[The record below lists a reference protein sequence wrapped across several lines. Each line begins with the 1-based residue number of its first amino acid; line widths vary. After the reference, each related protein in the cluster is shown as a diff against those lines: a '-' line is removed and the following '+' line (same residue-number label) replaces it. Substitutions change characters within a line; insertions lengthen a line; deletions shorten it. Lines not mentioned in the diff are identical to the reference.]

1 MKPIKPICRYALAA
15 TALICAVWLAQ
26 SPAVKQRRA
35 EAASIQT
42 AFIQPLPLPLPTESE
57 NPWAQ
62 MSDSELLRG
71 DAEVQP

>member
-35 EAASIQT
+35 EAAACTRADTDARANADT
-42 AFIQPLPLPLPTESE
+42 AAGTGSRARAPAATR
-57 NPWAQ
+57 A
-62 MSDSELLRG
+62 RT
-71 DAEVQP
+71 DA

>member
-35 EAASIQT
+35 EAAARS
-42 AFIQPLPLPLPTESE
+42 
-57 NPWAQ
+57 
-62 MSDSELLRG
+62 RG
-71 DAEVQP
+71 